1 MRLIFKEGT
10 KGAHLWWYSNKTQI
24 ISLKRDVTQ
33 IPYLPKVGLGK
44 TKWVSYNNLVEP
56 TTLGESTQTTLG
68 LSHADNNNNKGFY
81 WISLK
86 TRIIGKTFWLRQI
99 IRSLSIL
106 IQGKI
111 KLHLSLKSMFLPP
124 LLKLTIVILTTNR
137 VNKDSSSLVKALLK
151 LVIVLLTH
159 LWLLEILNQGQKTVF
174 SQPIQL

>member
-1 MRLIFKEGT
+1 MRLIFEEGT
-10 KGAHLWWYSNKTQI
+10 KGAHLWWCSNKTQI
-24 ISLKRDVTQ
+24 ISSKRDVTQ

-44 TKWVSYNNLVEP
+44 TKWVSYNSLVEP
-56 TTLGESTQTTLG
+56 TTLGGSTQTTLG
-68 LSHADNNNNKGFY
+68 LSHADSNNNKGFY

-86 TRIIGKTFWLRQI
+86 TRIIEKTYWLRLI
-99 IRSLSIL
+99 IRSLNIL

-111 KLHLSLKSMFLPP
+111 KLHLSLKSMFPPP

-137 VNKDSSSLVKALLK
+137 VNKDSSNLVKALLK
-151 LVIVLLTH
+151 LVTVLLTQ